1 VVDPLPGSM
10 EDVVLAANLCAAA
23 MSEPTL
29 AKDILMTTK
38 SIGEQLVRLVGFSKT
53 SKTDPQADAALTT
66 AQTTLNQ
73 EVKHLIKL
81 ISGATPGKPQF
92 DAAAEVVRGALD
104 FDKPLAAGEY
114 RLSDLTAQ
122 VQKLREKVNEIM
134 RAASRDP
141 ESLGN
146 YSLQAA
152 ELARGIVDTSRGY
165 SEVTK
170 ELSATQ
176 AVNDACKQIRRAR
189 TAADALK
196 ATKTVASNAP
206 RIMAIMK
213 KVASDERDAD
223 VRRDVALASQDVGP
237 SLQKLLNTA
246 KESAQSGDT
255 EAISV
260 AAEAMVA
267 RLEAL
272 VRAAPFSK
280 ASYALLTASAKVAE
294 NTRDLGDA
302 SSKVANRPMDGVAQ
316 TNLTVSA
323 KETNAALDA
332 LLAAA
337 TALSIGRSDCQEAMK
352 KTKEAIADLDSAAVS
367 AQVGLLQVPTSKT
380 HQMAQESMVQVC
392 KTLAIGTQD
401 LQEVASAR
409 DMSGVG
415 ANASKL
421 AAILESVVHN
431 AKETAGTTSDP
442 QFQLAHLKATKEIA
456 EKLFA
461 FLESA
466 RDITSDPD
474 NKSLLAE
481 LNKRQGLL
489 RDTVQKLIDELQG
502 GVEGLRACD
511 VAMRDIIEHAKTL
524 AEPVQTS
531 KNYGQLRDA
540 AVNEAK
546 KLASDA

>member
-1 VVDPLPGSM
+1 
-10 EDVVLAANLCAAA
+10 
-23 MSEPTL
+23 MS
-29 AKDILMTTK
+29 K
-38 SIGEQLVRLVGFSKT
+38 
-53 SKTDPQADAALTT
+53 
-66 AQTTLNQ
+66 N
-73 EVKHLIKL
+73 
-81 ISGATPGKPQF
+81 
-92 DAAAEVVRGALD
+92 
-104 FDKPLAAGEY
+104 
-114 RLSDLTAQ
+114 
-122 VQKLREKVNEIM
+122 
-134 RAASRDP
+134 
-141 ESLGN
+141 
-146 YSLQAA
+146 
-152 ELARGIVDTSRGY
+152 IVETSRGY

-206 RIMAIMK
+206 RIMAVMK

-223 VRRDVALASQDVGP
+223 VRRDVALASQVTLHLLFAALFVLLKIFVWFLQDVGP
-237 SLQKLLNTA
+237 ALQKLLNTA

-267 RLEAL
+267 RLEQL

-280 ASYALLTASAKVAE
+280 ASYDLLTASAKVAE
-294 NTRDLGDA
+294 NTRDLGESA
-302 SSKVANRPMDGVAQ
+302 SKVANRPMDGVAQ
-316 TNLTVSA
+316 TSLTVSA
-323 KETNAALDA
+323 RETNAALDA

-337 TALSIGRSDCQEAMK
+337 TALSIGRSDCQDAMK

-380 HQMAQESMVQVC
+380 HQVAQESMVQVC
-392 KTLAIGTQD
+392 KQLAIHGQD
-401 LQEVASAR
+401 LQEVAASR
-409 DMSGVG
+409 DMAGVG
-415 ANASKL
+415 ANAAKL
-421 AAILESVVHN
+421 AATLESVVHN

-442 QFQLAHLKATKEIA
+442 AFQLAHLKATKDIA
-456 EKLFA
+456 EKLFS
-461 FLESA
+461 FLEAA

-474 NKSLLAE
+474 NKALVATLD
-481 LNKRQGLL
+481 KRRGNLV
-489 RDTVQKLIDELQG
+489 DTVQKLIDELQG

-511 VAMRDIIEHAKTL
+511 VAMRDIIENAKTL
-524 AEPVQTS
+524 ADPVQTN

-546 KLASDA
+546 KLASDAQALYQVAKVNPGGVGGKSKQVATTTASLITAAKEAASVIENPETKKAVLIGAREVAASSAKLVGFGKKVAENPSAQNKVCFCCFSGCCVVSVVIFFFLSPRKGHHE